1 MCHCFLKNISY
12 SWTSEADNGIY
23 DAMNKGVR
31 IVAGELVGIINSYD
45 WYELDACEVIYRE
58 SLSSS
63 ELKAIYGICA
73 MAHSV
78 GFVKGCVYNGFGFE
92 LKYKLVADVDFIFQ
106 VFLKYGRYAKFTPNV
121 IANFRY
127 SGVSYTQFYL
137 SKKENYQI
145 RFKYGV
151 ISCNEL
157 SG

>member
-1 MCHCFLKNISY
+1 
-12 SWTSEADNGIY
+12 
-23 DAMNKGVR
+23 
-31 IVAGELVGIINSYD
+31 
-45 WYELDACEVIYRE
+45 
-58 SLSSS
+58 
-63 ELKAIYGICA
+63 
-73 MAHSV
+73 MATVYQRTFECITTTVHSV
-78 GFVKGCVYNGFGFE
+78 VFVKGYVYNDFGFD

-127 SGVSYTQFYL
+127 GWVSYTQFYI